1 MSKKEEKHYSIADLA
16 LMTRLS
22 TKTIRN
28 YLKMGLLKGEKV
40 DGTWLFSKNEIGDF
54 FQERFVK
61 GALEIKRNGQVLDFL
76 SGMQEKNKA
85 CLVFD
90 REFVTHDEL
99 LVYITK
105 FIEEVNRMNSQGKE
119 EGLDFSFWKDEQSN
133 LARLTLIGNPLCLKE
148 LMNQFF

>member
-1 MSKKEEKHYSIADLA
+1 MKREERHYSIAELA

-28 YLKMGLLKGEKV
+28 YLKMGLLKGEKI
-40 DGTWLFSKNEIGDF
+40 DGAWRFSENEIGEF

-76 SGMQEKNKA
+76 NGMQVKNKA

-90 REFVTHDEL
+90 REFVTQDEL
-99 LVYITK
+99 EVYITK

-119 EGLDFSFWKDEQSN
+119 EGLDFSFWKDEQTN
-133 LARLTLIGNPLCLKE
+133 LARLTLIGNPLYLKE
-148 LMNQFF
+148 LMNRFF